1 MGSDV
6 RRSPGHFGVVPN
18 LQRDFL
24 LSLAIEGMYRP
35 LWSSAILAELEY
47 AESHKLMDRGEQ
59 PDVAATRASHL
70 IDQMTAAFDDAL
82 VENWEPLEGHFRAV
96 RSRRRTRR
104 CRPVSWV
111 EPAPSSPRT

>member
-1 MGSDV
+1 MYAGNQDRADNMGSDV

-59 PDVAATRASHL
+59 PDVAATRARHL

-82 VENWEPLEGHFRAV
+82 VENWEPLEGTFGLRI
-96 RSRRRTRR
+96 RTTNTLLL
-104 CRPVSWV
+104 PLS
-111 EPAPSSPRT
+111 